1 MFEARQQK
9 TSEVAYY
16 GLISGLRGSLGGLGF
31 TCPEGT
37 PLPEILL
44 DVLEVPADE
53 AVRAAHAEKLQKLKK
68 LSDTRI
74 VGTEPGQ
81 PSDLSDRQIFPSTCI
96 HAQPMEPRTPLRWIA
111 GRPQSQK
118 HLPRELESASR
129 WSCSS
134 SGSCLGK
141 GISRTRC
148 REERSRMF
156 STVRLETSSRHIRSE
171 NWAGIGSARSWSM

>member
-1 MFEARQQK
+1 M
-9 TSEVAYY
+9 AYY

-44 DVLEVPADE
+44 DVLEVPAEE

-68 LSDTRI
+68 LSDSRI

-81 PSDLSDRQIFPSTCI
+81 LSDLSHDRISDRHSFPSTCI
-96 HAQPMEPRTPLRWIA
+96 RAQPIEPRTPLRWIA

-141 GISRTRC
+141 GISRIRC
-148 REERSRMF
+148 REGRSRMF

>member
-1 MFEARQQK
+1 MQAVLPRPRILP
-9 TSEVAYY
+9 
-16 GLISGLRGSLGGLGF
+16 GPRR
-31 TCPEGT
+31 P
-37 PLPEILL
+37 PLPVVSRPTTDSSLL
-44 DVLEVPADE
+44 AQKGVWKKKKK
-53 AVRAAHAEKLQKLKK
+53 KLQKLKK
-68 LSDTRI
+68 LSDSRI

-81 PSDLSDRQIFPSTCI
+81 PSDLSHDRISDRHSFPSTCI
-96 HAQPMEPRTPLRWIA
+96 RAQPMEPRTPLRWIA

-129 WSCSS
+129 WSYSS
-134 SGSCLGK
+134 SGSLGK

-148 REERSRMF
+148 REGRSRMF